1 MPIASSDA
9 LHAVLLQASTA
20 QASDIHLAVGQP
32 PIIRIHGELQR
43 LEMPPYTAELLTQHI
58 EQILTPDLQKRWRE
72 DRDLDTLVVLDTG
85 DRFRVN
91 VFFEKGGPALAARF
105 IPAII
110 PSLDDQL
117 APEAAYDFAKL
128 KRGLVLVTG
137 PTGCGKSTLLAA
149 IIEEINASR
158 PAHIITLE
166 DPVEFLHVPKQA
178 LIAQRQLGT
187 DFSTFPS
194 GLKHV
199 LRQDPDV
206 ILVGEM
212 RDLETISTVITL
224 AETGHL
230 VFATL
235 HTNSAAETVERIV
248 DSFPAGQQMQI
259 RLQFAF
265 VLQGIIAKLLI
276 PKTDGTRVS
285 AHEVLVNNTAI
296 ANLIRESKTNQI
308 QNVLYSST
316 QSKMHTLDQDLQWLL
331 EQGFIS
337 HDVAVSH
344 SRTPGTFSPHP
355 TK

>member
-1 MPIASSDA
+1 MPIPVDAS
-9 LHAVLLQASTA
+9 LHAILAQAAVA
-20 QASDIHLAVGQP
+20 QASDVHLAVDEP
-32 PIIRIHGELQR
+32 PILRIHGLLKR
-43 LEMPPYTAELLTQHI
+43 LEAPPYTSELLLQHI
-58 EQILTPDLQKRWRE
+58 DQLLSPQDQERFRKDQ
-72 DRDLDTLVVLDTG
+72 DLDAMVVIPSG
-85 DRFRVN
+85 ERFRIN
-91 VFFEKGGPALAARF
+91 AFWEKSSPAMAARY
-105 IPAII
+105 IPGVI
-110 PSLDDQL
+110 PSLEDLL
-117 APEAAYDFAKL
+117 APEAAYDFAAMN
-128 KRGLVLVTG
+128 RGLVLVTG

-149 IIEEINASR
+149 IIEEINQNR

-166 DPVEFLHVPKQA
+166 DPVEFLHAKKQA
-178 LIAQRQLGT
+178 LIAQRQLGS
-187 DFSTFPS
+187 DFSSFPS

-212 RDLETISTVITL
+212 RDLETIATVITL

-248 DSFPAGQQMQI
+248 DSFPAAQQAQI

-265 VLQGIIAKLLI
+265 VLKGIIAKILI

-296 ANLIRESKTNQI
+296 SNLIRESKTNQI

-316 QSKMHTLDQDLQWLL
+316 HEKMHTLDQDLQWLL
-331 EQGFIS
+331 SEGFIS
-337 HDVAVSH
+337 HETALAYA
-344 SRTPGTFSPHP
+344 RNIATF
-355 TK
+355 K

>member
-1 MPIASSDA
+1 MATCNDWKRP
-9 LHAVLLQASTA
+9 
-20 QASDIHLAVGQP
+20 
-32 PIIRIHGELQR
+32 
-43 LEMPPYTAELLTQHI
+43 
-58 EQILTPDLQKRWRE
+58 QILTPESQQRLNAE
-72 DRDLDTLVVLDTG
+72 RDLDTLIVLDTG
-85 DRFRVN
+85 ERFRVN
-91 VFFEKGGPALAARF
+91 IFFEKSGPALAARY
-105 IPAII
+105 IPSVI
-110 PSLDDQL
+110 PSLDDLL

-128 KRGLVLVTG
+128 NRGLVLVTG
-137 PTGCGKSTLLAA
+137 PTGCGKSTLLAS
-149 IIEEINASR
+149 IIEEINATR
-158 PAHIITLE
+158 GVHILTLE
-166 DPVEFLHVPKQA
+166 DPVEFLHAPKLS
-178 LIAQRQLGT
+178 LIAQRQLGD
-187 DFSTFPS
+187 DFLSFPS

-199 LRQDPDV
+199 LRQDPNV

-212 RDLETISTVITL
+212 RDLETIATVITL

-248 DSFPAGQQMQI
+248 DSFPATQQMQI
-259 RLQFAF
+259 RLQLAT

-316 QSKMHTLDQDLQWLL
+316 QNKMHTLDQDLQWLL
-331 EQGFIS
+331 EEGFIS
-337 HDVAVSH
+337 RDIAVAH
-344 SRTPGTFSPHP
+344 SRTPSTFAEHP